1 VAVAYGSG
9 ADAAKAV
16 ASEIADRGGSAQAF
30 GADLLDPSAP
40 GQLVSAVSAGLGPV
54 DVLVANHGRARPAT
68 FEEVTADEFDRTL
81 AVNLRAPFLLAKAV
95 IGGMRER
102 GYGRVLFV
110 SSVAAFT
117 GGVVGPHY
125 AASKAG
131 LHGLVHFMA
140 ARYAAD
146 GVTVNALAP
155 ALVRTPMLPGDAS
168 ELEASIPVGRLGD
181 PDEVAELAVA
191 ILANGYLTS
200 QVVGLDG
207 GMYPR

>member
-1 VAVAYGSG
+1 
-9 ADAAKAV
+9 
-16 ASEIADRGGSAQAF
+16 
-30 GADLLDPSAP
+30 
-40 GQLVSAVSAGLGPV
+40 
-54 DVLVANHGRARPAT
+54 
-68 FEEVTADEFDRTL
+68 
-81 AVNLRAPFLLAKAV
+81 
-95 IGGMRER
+95 
-102 GYGRVLFV
+102 
-110 SSVAAFT
+110 
-117 GGVVGPHY
+117 
-125 AASKAG
+125 
-131 LHGLVHFMA
+131 MA